1 MLAVWGEAVDFLAD
15 VDQIADLETLKSNFS
30 DNIHHYGLNSYVCS
44 GSLRYDKTL
53 EYELMAEDL
62 PEGFLDAFESRCITD
77 NPSTKLLVSSSKPFV
92 WSELYKDLGTAAS
105 CLDETAEV
113 ARSFGMANGICVPI
127 HHPGGYVGAMG
138 IAGPAA
144 DISKEAV
151 IILQMMAIHFHE
163 RVRELSSKR
172 EKRCGKA
179 PNNKKTKGAK
189 EGCALS
195 PRERECVGWVAEGKT
210 DWDIGE
216 ILGISQS
223 TAHFHIENA
232 KKKLQVPTRV
242 QLVVKAISRGY
253 ITV

>member
-15 VDQIADLETLKSNFS
+15 VDQITNIETLQHNLR
-30 DNIHHYGLNSYVCS
+30 DNISHYGLDSYVCS

-53 EYELMAEDL
+53 EYEVMADDL
-62 PEGFLDAFESRCITD
+62 PDGFLDEFESRCVTN
-77 NPSTKLLVSSSKPFV
+77 NPSTQLLVSSTKPFL
-92 WSELYKDLGTAAS
+92 WSDLPQRLGSDAS
-105 CLDETAEV
+105 GLEETAEV

-127 HHPGGYVGAMG
+127 HHPGGYVGAVG
-138 IAGPAA
+138 IAGPAKE
-144 DISKEAV
+144 ISKEAA
-151 IILQMMAIHFHE
+151 IILQMMAIHFHD
-163 RVRELSSKR
+163 RARELSSKR
-172 EKRCGKA
+172 EKRCSK
-179 PNNKKTKGAK
+179 PPDKRAK
-189 EGCALS
+189 NGRDACALS